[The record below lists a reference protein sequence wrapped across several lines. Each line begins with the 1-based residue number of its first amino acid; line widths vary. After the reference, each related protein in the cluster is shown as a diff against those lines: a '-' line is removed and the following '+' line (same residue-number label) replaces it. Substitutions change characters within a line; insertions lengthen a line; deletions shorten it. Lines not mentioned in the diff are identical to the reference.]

1 MKSIDYILDHY
12 KDFEVD
18 IDDRFGRRFSD
29 FLTADQMKRI
39 GWIC

>member
-18 IDDRFGRRFSD
+18 IDDRFGRRFSEMVNTIEIPD
-29 FLTADQMKRI
+29 RESK
-39 GWIC
+39 